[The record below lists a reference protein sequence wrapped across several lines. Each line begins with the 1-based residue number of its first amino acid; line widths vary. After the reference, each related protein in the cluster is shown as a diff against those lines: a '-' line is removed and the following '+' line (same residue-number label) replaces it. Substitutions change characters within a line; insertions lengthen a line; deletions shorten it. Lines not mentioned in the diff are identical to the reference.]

1 MFCFPYYLNKIIN
14 INNVVHKSLVKMLFS
29 NYDRVETVL
38 EYEMETMV
46 EVLRKGLYDKIP
58 ELGIKEPVMNMNQL
72 RMFEGGKMLVDGKSL
87 AEFKVKQ
94 YDDHPTAITISIR
107 PVSVPPSI
115 VKEKEEPTPSGC
127 CIIS

>member
-1 MFCFPYYLNKIIN
+1 MSSTK
-14 INNVVHKSLVKMLFS
+14 VSLRCLFS
-29 NYDRVETVL
+29 NYDRVETIL